1 MLYVLYYTCPTMRTK
16 LPIRRTNIRIREAK
30 FHMSLAVLL
39 QVEVVPERETLTT
52 TTPSSS
58 TRIHL
63 FLTNSVRASGS
74 RILYST
80 SYVWTSKSMDQWRIE
95 YVCHSELKNCFF
107 IGLCQKV
114 QLSIKG
120 SEPKKLG

>member
-1 MLYVLYYTCPTMRTK
+1 MRTK

-95 YVCHSELKNCFF
+95 YVCHSELKNCFLF
-107 IGLCQKV
+107 GLFQKV

-120 SEPKKLG
+120 SEPKKLR

>member
-1 MLYVLYYTCPTMRTK
+1 MRTK

-63 FLTNSVRASGS
+63 FLTNSVRVSGS

-95 YVCHSELKNCFF
+95 YATVN
-107 IGLCQKV
+107 
-114 QLSIKG
+114 
-120 SEPKKLG
+120 